1 MRMLWMSAIVLFV
14 AAVAGLS
21 QPGLAQQKP
30 SVDPAVL
37 PYAPVNELAGRLT
50 IAGSETMQPLLIR
63 MGAEFRRRYP
73 EVKIVVEGGGSAAAI
88 VDFIEGSAMTR
99 RGDGNVLGH
108 EGSNQ
113 VHIMASSRELSSEEV
128 RRFFS
133 RYGYPPTAIPIA
145 VDAVA
150 VYVHRNNPVL
160 GLTLDQVDAIFSKT
174 RKRGLSNR
182 IDRWGQLR
190 LGDEWG
196 QAEIR
201 VYGRDR
207 NSATRAFFQE
217 HVLQHG
223 EFAPSVMEEPG
234 QASLMLAVSRD
245 RFGIGYGGI
254 GYLATTVRTVPL
266 AEREGLSYVA
276 PSIATAA
283 DGTYPL
289 RRLLYL
295 YINKSPGGLLQ
306 RVVQEFLAFG
316 NSREGQAT
324 VIKSGFY
331 PLGASQ
337 VERNLAVVTAIKS
350 P

>member
-30 SVDPAVL
+30 SVDPTVL
-37 PYAPVNELAGRLT
+37 PYATVTELAGRLT
-50 IAGSETMQPLLIR
+50 IAGSETMQPLLVR

-73 EVKIVVEGGGSAAAI
+73 EVKIVVEGGGSAGAI
-88 VDFIEGSAMTR
+88 VDFLEGSAMTR
-99 RGDGNVLGH
+99 RGDGNVIGH
-108 EGSNQ
+108 EGGNQ
-113 VHIMASSRELSSEEV
+113 VHIMASSRELSSTEV
-128 RRFFS
+128 RRFVD

-150 VYVHRNNPVL
+150 VYVHRSNPVQ
-160 GLTLDQVDAIFSKT
+160 GLTLDQLDAIFSKT
-174 RKRGLSNR
+174 RNRGLSNR
-182 IDRWGQLR
+182 IDRWGQLG
-190 LGDEWG
+190 LTGEWG

-201 VYGRDR
+201 MYGRDL
-207 NSATRAFFQE
+207 NSGTRAFFQE
-217 HVLQHG
+217 HVLEQG
-223 EFAPSVMEEPG
+223 EFTPSVLEEPG

-254 GYLATTVRTVPL
+254 GYLASTVRTVPL
-266 AEREGLSYVA
+266 AERRGMPYVA
-276 PSIATAA
+276 PTIETAA

-295 YINKSPGGLLQ
+295 YFNKSPGGPLQ
-306 RVVQEFLAFG
+306 GVVQEFLAFA
-316 NSREGQAT
+316 NSREGQEV

-331 PLGASQ
+331 PLGATQ